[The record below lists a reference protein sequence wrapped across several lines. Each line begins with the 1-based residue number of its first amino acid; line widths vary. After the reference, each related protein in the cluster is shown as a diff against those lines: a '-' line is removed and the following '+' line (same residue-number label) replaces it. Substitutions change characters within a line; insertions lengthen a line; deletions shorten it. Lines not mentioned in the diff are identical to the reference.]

1 MAKLTLWKALEQ
13 YHIVIPTIQRD
24 YAQGRKNDPKITQ
37 IRKAFLQA
45 LVQSLTEHH
54 ELELDFVY
62 GSLNQKT
69 LELLDG
75 QQRLTTLFLLHCYLV
90 NKNKANINEIDLI
103 KQIWAED
110 LIQSHLR
117 RNA

>member
-24 YAQGRKNDPKITQ
+24 YAQGRKNDPKIAQ
-37 IRKAFLQA
+37 IRKTFLQA
-45 LVQSLTEHH
+45 LVQSLTKNQ

-62 GSLNQKT
+62 GSLNHKT

-75 QQRLTTLFLLHCYLV
+75 QQR
-90 NKNKANINEIDLI
+90 
-103 KQIWAED
+103 W
-110 LIQSHLR
+110 SHLFEQLK
-117 RNA
+117 AYL